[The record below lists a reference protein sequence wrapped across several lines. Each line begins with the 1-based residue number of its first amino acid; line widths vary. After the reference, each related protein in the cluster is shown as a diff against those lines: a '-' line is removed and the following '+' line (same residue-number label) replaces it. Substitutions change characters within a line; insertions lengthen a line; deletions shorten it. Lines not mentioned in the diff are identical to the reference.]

1 MKRLVVIGLAC
12 LHSACQS
19 GFANLLPGQPEK
31 TADFPT
37 MGADLSDC
45 VYRAAQGMRSPY
57 LFRRKARA
65 DNLEFLVTAT
75 GSNAATSSTLPKLE
89 LRFITQGEATT
100 VEMRDTAIG
109 DHELSH
115 EIWSIVDRCAHQVT
129 KPSAAKPT
137 AP

>member
-12 LHSACQS
+12 LLSACQS
-19 GFANLLPGQPEK
+19 GFADLLPGQPEK
-31 TADFPT
+31 TTDYPT

-57 LFRRKARA
+57 LFRRKASTN
-65 DNLEFLVTAT
+65 NLEFLVTAT
-75 GSNAATSSTLPKLE
+75 GSNAVKPSMLPKLE

-109 DHELSH
+109 DHELSQD
-115 EIWSIVDRCAHQVT
+115 IWSIVDRCAQQVA
-129 KPSAAKPT
+129 KPSAAKPI

>member
-12 LHSACQS
+12 LLSACQS
-19 GFANLLPGQPEK
+19 ANVLPGQPEK
-31 TADFPT
+31 TGDFPT

-45 VYRAAQGMRSPY
+45 VYRAAQSMRSPY
-57 LFRRKARA
+57 IFRRKARA

-75 GSNAATSSTLPKLE
+75 SSTSANLSTLPKLE

-115 EIWSIVDRCAHQVT
+115 EIWSIVDRCVQQVT

>member
-12 LHSACQS
+12 LLSACQS

-75 GSNAATSSTLPKLE
+75 GSNSATHSPLPKLE
-89 LRFITQGEATT
+89 LRFITQGVATT

-115 EIWSIVDRCAHQVT
+115 DVWSIVDRCAQQVT

>member
-12 LHSACQS
+12 LLSACQS
-19 GFANLLPGQPEK
+19 GFVNLLPGPPEK

-75 GSNAATSSTLPKLE
+75 GSNSATNSRLPKLE
-89 LRFITQGEATT
+89 LRFITQGGATT
-100 VEMRDTAIG
+100 IEMRDTAIG
-109 DHELSH
+109 DHELGH
-115 EIWSIVDRCAHQVT
+115 DVWSIVDRCAQQVT